1 MLTYSFDAGGDL
13 TGEAPAALAAPQILG
28 PPVDQLVSAG
38 DFASFSVVV
47 AVTSGVT
54 YQWTLNGTAIAGA
67 TGDSLLVPAVT
78 AANAG
83 QYAVTVTN
91 GEGSVTSSPATLALE
106 PDTATALPRPR
117 LTAYSEVGGTVTVT
131 PVQRDYQL
139 GQPVTL
145 TATPTAPSVFAG
157 WSGIST
163 GDLLTT
169 TNPVT
174 ITMAGPDLTVR
185 ARFVS
190 PVPLAQGMVAFWRG
204 ETDGT
209 DLIGGYAGTFFA
221 GGTPTPPS
229 VTEWGK
235 VGGAFA
241 FDGSTYLQVPAAPA
255 LSPPQVTLEAWVYPT
270 APSSTPGQTII
281 ARGSSTDTT
290 QTWGLA
296 LLGGVPQFLSHGN
309 IPGGP
314 ASQLTLAAPAAIP
327 PNAWT
332 HLAATFDGAT
342 KVLYVN
348 GTQVAAQG
356 GLGALIYD
364 PAPVPVTIAATW
376 ANNAPAGL
384 FTGMIDEISLYRRA
398 LTYSEIFD
406 IYNADV
412 AGKNVAAPYFSTDS
426 PLPVTATD
434 GTGYT
439 APITTIL
446 GTAPVTVAV
455 SDGALPPGITL
466 SPAGVVSG
474 SSTVPGV
481 FGFTVRATDGAGN
494 STGQLYV
501 LPVVPPVVPPPGLV
515 SWWRG
520 EPTAS
525 TTVLDSIDGNNGGFF
540 TGTAAAPASYTPAGE
555 VGGAFTFD
563 GTNYVQVPATA
574 SLQPPQITLEAWVYP
589 AVLSATFQTV
599 ISFGPPNVLG
609 GAWWLGLANGLPQF
623 GSSSSAPLAGTV
635 AIPLD
640 AWTHLAVTFDGATQ
654 VMFVNG
660 SQVASQATAGLLVYG
675 SPPPPVTI
683 GAAWQASGPVNLFTG
698 RIDEVS
704 LYSRALD
711 PAEIAAIV
719 AAGPAGKSTTGPY
732 ITTPPELPAAIV
744 GQPYTQAF
752 TSIRGT
758 APVTYAVSPATVV
771 PPGLTLTPAGVLSGT
786 PSTAGSFDFTVVAT
800 DAAALSDGQSCHLRA
815 YQAVPAPAG
824 IVGWW
829 KAEGNALDSVGSYNG
844 TLAGGATYGPGEV
857 GQAFLLD
864 GVTGCV
870 EIPDA
875 PALDLV
881 SFTLEAWVRF
891 DSTSGLR
898 TVFAKPVGTGTYDSY
913 TVWLNSGVLNAAAC
927 NVNGCDPQLTAPAVL
942 DAGTWHHMAYTFDG
956 TAQQQ
961 VLYLDGGQ
969 VASSATTL
977 AAGYDSQSLYLGR
990 DTENGAPSY
999 FLQGSIDEAALYD
1012 RALTAAEIAA
1022 IYNAG
1027 PAGKAPPAAP

>member
-1 MLTYSFDAGGDL
+1 MLTYSSDACGDL
-13 TGEAPAALAAPQILG
+13 TGQAPATAAAPQITG
-28 PPVDQLVSAG
+28 QPVDQLVNAG
-38 DFASFSVVV
+38 DFASFSVIV

-54 YQWTLNGTAIAGA
+54 FQWAFNGAAIAGA
-67 TGDSLLVPAVT
+67 TGDSLLLPAVT
-78 AANAG
+78 AADVG

-91 GEGSVTSSPATLALE
+91 SEGSVTSSPATLAL
-106 PDTATALPRPR
+106 DTGTTTALPRPR
-117 LTAYSEVGGTVTVT
+117 LTAYNDVGGTVTVT

-185 ARFVS
+185 ARFAA
-190 PVPLAQGMVAFWRG
+190 PVPLAQDMVTFWRG

-209 DLIGGYAGTFFA
+209 DLIGGYAGTFYA
-221 GGTPTPPS
+221 GSTPTTPT

-241 FDGSTYLQVPAAPA
+241 FDGSTYMQVPAAPA

-270 APSSTPGQTII
+270 MLSSTASQAII

-290 QTWGLA
+290 RTWSLA
-296 LLGGVPQFLSHGN
+296 LLGGIPQFLTHGN
-309 IPGGP
+309 VQGGAP
-314 ASQLTLAAPAAIP
+314 TELTLAAPAAIP
-327 PNAWT
+327 LDTWT

-348 GTQVAAQG
+348 GTQVASQG

-364 PAPVPVTIAATW
+364 PAPVPVTVAATW
-376 ANNAPAGL
+376 ANNAPAGP
-384 FTGMIDEISLYRRA
+384 FTGMVDEISLYRRA

-412 AGKNVAAPYFSTDS
+412 AGKNVAAPYFRTDS
-426 PLPVTATD
+426 PLPVTATN

-439 APITTIL
+439 AQITTIL
-446 GTAPVTVAV
+446 GTAPVTVTV

-481 FGFTVRATDGAGN
+481 FGFAATATDAAGN
-494 STGQLYV
+494 SARQMYV
-501 LPVVPPVVPPPGLV
+501 LPVVPPAVPPPGLV

-525 TTVLDSIDGNNGGFF
+525 ATVLDSIDGNNGVFF
-540 TGTAAAPASYTPAGE
+540 TGTVAAPVSYTPEGE
-555 VGGAFTFD
+555 VGGAFAFD
-563 GTNYVQVPATA
+563 GTNYVQVPAA
-574 SLQPPQITLEAWVYP
+574 PGLQPPQVTLEAWVFP

-599 ISFGPPNVLG
+599 ISCGSPNVPS
-609 GAWWLGLANGLPQF
+609 GAWWLGLLNGLPQF
-623 GSSSSAPLAGTV
+623 GSSSSVLLAGTA
-635 AIPLD
+635 AIPLN
-640 AWTHLAVTFDGATQ
+640 AWTHLAATFDGTTQ

-660 SQVASQATAGLLVYG
+660 SQVASQATSGPLVYG
-675 SPPPPVTI
+675 APPLPVTM
-683 GAAWQASGPVNLFTG
+683 GAAWQANGPASLFTG

-704 LYSRALD
+704 LYQRALA
-711 PAEIAAIV
+711 PAEIAGIV

-732 ITTPPELPAAIV
+732 ITTAPALPAAIV

-758 APVTYAVSPATVV
+758 APVTYTVAPATVV
-771 PPGLTLTPAGVLSGT
+771 PPGLTLTPAGVLSGM
-786 PSTAGSFDFTVVAT
+786 PSAAGTFDFTVVAT
-800 DAAALSDGQSCHLRA
+800 DAAALSDGQSCRLRA

-829 KAEGNALDSVGSYNG
+829 KAEGNALDSAGSHDG
-844 TLAGGATYGPGEV
+844 TLEGGAAYAPGEV
-857 GQAFLLD
+857 GQAFSLD

-875 PALDLV
+875 PALDLA
-881 SFTLEAWVRF
+881 SFTLEAWVRL
-891 DSTSGLR
+891 DSVSGVR
-898 TVFAKPVGTGTYDSY
+898 VVFAKPVGTGTYDSY
-913 TVWLNSGVLNAAAC
+913 TMWLNAGVLNAQAC
-927 NVNGCDPQLTAPAVL
+927 NVNGCDPQLTAPATL
-942 DAGTWHHMAYTFDG
+942 AASTWHHMAYTFDG
-956 TAQQQ
+956 TAEQQ
-961 VLYLDGGQ
+961 VLYLDGSQ

-977 AAGYDSQSLYLGR
+977 AAGYDTQSLYLGR
-990 DTENGAPSY
+990 DTENGAPNY
-999 FLQGSIDEAALYD
+999 FLGGSIDEAAIYNL
-1012 RALTAAEIAA
+1012 ALTAAEIAA

-1027 PAGKAPPAAP
+1027 PAGKAPPAVP

>member
-1 MLTYSFDAGGDL
+1 MTSYSYDINGNLTS
-13 TGEAPAALAAPQILG
+13 LAAPGSGIPQIIG
-28 PPVDQLVSAG
+28 QPISQLVNPG
-38 DFASFSVVV
+38 DFATFS
-47 AVTSGVT
+47 AVLSNPAGAT
-54 YQWTLNGTAIAGA
+54 YQWTFNGKAIAGA
-67 TGDSLLVPAVT
+67 TGDSLLLPAVT

-83 QYAVTVTN
+83 QYTVTVTN
-91 GEGSVTSSPATLALE
+91 SEGSVTSSPATLALA
-106 PDTATALPRPR
+106 PGTTTALPRPR
-117 LTAYSEVGGTVTVT
+117 LTAYSDVGGTVTVT
-131 PVQRDYQL
+131 PVQRDYQP

-157 WSGIST
+157 WTGIST
-163 GDLLTT
+163 GDLVTT

-174 ITMAGPDLTVR
+174 ITMGGPDLTVR
-185 ARFVS
+185 ARFAA
-190 PVPLAQGMVAFWRG
+190 PVPLAQDMVAFWRG

-209 DLIGGYAGTFFA
+209 DLIGGYAGTFYA
-221 GGTPTPPS
+221 GSTPATPR

-241 FDGSTYLQVPAAPA
+241 FDGSSYVQVAAAPA

-270 APSSTPGQTII
+270 MLSSIASQAII

-290 QTWGLA
+290 QTWCLA
-296 LLGGVPQFLSHGN
+296 LLGGIPQFLSYGN
-309 IPGGP
+309 VPGG
-314 ASQLTLAAPAAIP
+314 ALTEMTLAGPAAIP
-327 PNAWT
+327 LNAWT

-342 KVLYVN
+342 KVLYLN
-348 GTQVAAQG
+348 GTQVASQG

-376 ANNAPAGL
+376 VNNAPAGL

-406 IYNADV
+406 ICNADV
-412 AGKNVAAPYFSTDS
+412 AGKNVAAPYFRTDS
-426 PLPVTATD
+426 PLPVTATN

-439 APITTIL
+439 AQITAIL
-446 GTAPVTVAV
+446 GTAPVSATV

-481 FGFTVRATDGAGN
+481 FGFTVTATDAAGN
-494 STGQLYV
+494 STKQLYV

-515 SWWRG
+515 GWWRG

-525 TTVLDSIDGNNGGFF
+525 ATALDSIDGNNGGFF
-540 TGTAAAPASYTPAGE
+540 TGTTTAPASYTPAGE
-555 VGGAFTFD
+555 VGGAFAFD
-563 GTNYVQVPATA
+563 GTNYVQVPAA
-574 SLQPPQITLEAWVYP
+574 SSLQPPQITLEAWVYP
-589 AVLSATFQTV
+589 AALSATFQTV
-599 ISFGPPNVLG
+599 ISCGSPNVLG

-623 GSSSSAPLAGTV
+623 GSSSSALLAATA
-635 AIPLD
+635 AIPLN
-640 AWTHLAVTFDGATQ
+640 AWTHLAATFDGTTQ

-660 SQVASQATAGLLVYG
+660 AQVASQAAAGLLVYG

-683 GAAWQASGPVNLFTG
+683 GAAWQANAPVNLFTG

-711 PAEIAAIV
+711 PAEIAGIA

-732 ITTPPELPAAIV
+732 ITTAPELPAAII

-758 APVTYAVSPATVV
+758 APVTYAISLASAV
-771 PPGLTLTPAGVLSGT
+771 PPGLTLTSAGVLSGT
-786 PSTAGSFDFTVVAT
+786 PSTVGSFDFTVVAT

-829 KAEGNALDSVGSYNG
+829 KAEGNALDSAGSHNG
-844 TLAGGATYGPGEV
+844 TLEGGASYAPGEV

-870 EIPDA
+870 EIPDT
-875 PALDLV
+875 PALDLA

-891 DSTSGLR
+891 DSISGVR
-898 TVFAKPVGTGTYDSY
+898 VVFAKPVGTGTYDSY
-913 TVWLNSGVLNAAAC
+913 TVWLNSGVLNAQAC
-927 NVNGCDPQLTAPAVL
+927 NVNGCDPQLTAPAAVAA
-942 DAGTWHHMAYTFDG
+942 DTWHHVAYTFDG

-977 AAGYDSQSLYLGR
+977 ATGYDTQSLYLGR
-990 DTENGAPSY
+990 DTENGAPNY
-999 FLQGSIDEAALYD
+999 FLQGSIDEAAVYD
-1012 RALTAAEIAA
+1012 RALTAAEIAS

-1027 PAGKAPPAAP
+1027 PAGKALPAVP